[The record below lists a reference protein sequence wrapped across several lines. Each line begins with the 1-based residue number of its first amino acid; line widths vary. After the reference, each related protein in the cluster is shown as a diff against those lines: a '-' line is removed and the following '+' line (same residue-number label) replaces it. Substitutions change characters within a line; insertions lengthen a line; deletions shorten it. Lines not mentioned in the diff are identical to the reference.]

1 MEKRDLID
9 ALLKKEHDQ
18 PSADQDKEHDQTSTS
33 KSQEKK
39 NSDHKHKDHLGFTK
53 VCVIKLNLKKSKSYH
68 IILKTNVSSLFLSI
82 QDIVWNLRNMAGHG
96 NRGLYLP
103 ENMLVKCEEK
113 HAVVVILNAWIKTVH
128 LWDIIRKK
136 IVCSLIH
143 RKRHVAPVEYFDY
156 MFLEMLSKSRNSMI
170 MKTWLRIS
178 MMVFIPV

>member
-39 NSDHKHKDHLGFTK
+39 NLDHKHKDHLGFTK
-53 VCVIKLNLKKSKSYH
+53 VCVTKLNLKKSKSYH
-68 IILKTNVSSLFLSI
+68 IILKRNVSSLFLLI

-103 ENMLVKCEEK
+103 ENMLVECEEK
-113 HAVVVILNAWIKTVH
+113 HAVAVILNASIKTFMKYYQKENC
-128 LWDIIRKK
+128 LQFNPSEKT
-136 IVCSLIH
+136 CS
-143 RKRHVAPVEYFDY
+143 AC
-156 MFLEMLSKSRNSMI
+156 
-170 MKTWLRIS
+170 
-178 MMVFIPV
+178 